1 MSAQG
6 GQNGRGNNTKKNP
19 VDRNNHA
26 RRPQIGRGG
35 SATQGSSSRK
45 QQLTREER
53 GKNLQYTNVNM
64 RKYDQMI
71 GSAKDNFADIPQ
83 SGGAVDECTICCKTS
98 DIFGLGSCRHPICIE
113 CAIRIRV
120 LSNCTQCPVCRANM
134 DTLWITF
141 VNAGLETI
149 ELSFPSFDHHD
160 EKRFGIRFENKD
172 VVARY
177 EKYLAHV
184 CKLCRSS
191 NGERLEFP
199 TFVALRHH
207 MSSAHELTYCHICTD
222 NIILFSRERKTYTRD
237 ALQRHIRS
245 GDRDDSSL
253 KGHPSCLFCDQR
265 FFDEEF
271 RYRHLRKEHFF
282 CQFCETEGKHMNVFF
297 EGHAELVSHYKE
309 HHFLCDFEECKTMG
323 IAFSNQMD
331 LKLHQSKEHGGRRAP
346 VALDFQFSDR
356 QLAGPS
362 RTRREGPP
370 PSAPNLPVA
379 RREKIALV
387 QQEQAPQPTRPAE
400 EFVVVPSAQSRRPV
414 VRYNVAPAYTPQT
427 EDFPTLNNSRP
438 DPSLNNLRPDNFP
451 RLAKVNNHGG
461 TPHSV
466 AAAKKSASGGGP
478 SAGSLSSSSHAPQ
491 KPPTPVT
498 EDFPALPVSRSQKP
512 SVSAWANKKTT
523 NSVIVGCKMPSKN
536 KSLPQPDVW
545 PERPR
550 IASITPAREPAPDQW
565 QEVPAKARK
574 PEKNEKKTSKS
585 QNSKDSKTQ
594 EQSKAREQPTQS
606 VEGGVMES
614 AIPVHAIASN
624 GNSLPSIANGV
635 SSTEIKSSTASV
647 AQSTSSK
654 NPDRST
660 VDGYLAEVEKFV
672 EDSVQMTDDPTG
684 ENSRKSVLD
693 WFTSSSS
700 SLFSNLSLANVLGSK
715 EPGQKP
721 ELTASLKSSDVKE
734 TVTKPNAT
742 TSSALEKPS
751 SVSHLYG
758 RLPVLDDA
766 PPGFSVA
773 SVPADQLLLGP
784 PPGFEVACS
793 DGAPPPGL
801 GPQSS
806 SKPMFSM
813 APFISEVD
821 LVQNNNVALGKAGS
835 EDCEW
840 TKVKGK

>member
-1 MSAQG
+1 
-6 GQNGRGNNTKKNP
+6 
-19 VDRNNHA
+19 
-26 RRPQIGRGG
+26 
-35 SATQGSSSRK
+35 
-45 QQLTREER
+45 
-53 GKNLQYTNVNM
+53 M

-83 SGGAVDECTICCKTS
+83 CGGAVDECTICCKTS

-134 DTLWITF
+134 DT
-141 VNAGLETI
+141 TI

-323 IAFSNQMD
+323 IAFSNQVD
-331 LKLHQSKEHGGRRAP
+331 LKLHQVP
-346 VALDFQFSDR
+346 FSNAIFH
-356 QLAGPS
+356 L
-362 RTRREGPP
+362 TRREGPP

-387 QQEQAPQPTRPAE
+387 QQEQAPSRPAE

-438 DPSLNNLRPDNFP
+438 DPSLN
-451 RLAKVNNHGG
+451 
-461 TPHSV
+461 
-466 AAAKKSASGGGP
+466 
-478 SAGSLSSSSHAPQ
+478 
-491 KPPTPVT
+491 
-498 EDFPALPVSRSQKP
+498 
-512 SVSAWANKKTT
+512 
-523 NSVIVGCKMPSKN
+523 
-536 KSLPQPDVW
+536 
-545 PERPR
+545 
-550 IASITPAREPAPDQW
+550 
-565 QEVPAKARK
+565 
-574 PEKNEKKTSKS
+574 
-585 QNSKDSKTQ
+585 
-594 EQSKAREQPTQS
+594 
-606 VEGGVMES
+606 
-614 AIPVHAIASN
+614 
-624 GNSLPSIANGV
+624 V
-635 SSTEIKSSTASV
+635 SSA
-647 AQSTSSK
+647 
-654 NPDRST
+654 
-660 VDGYLAEVEKFV
+660 
-672 EDSVQMTDDPTG
+672 
-684 ENSRKSVLD
+684 
-693 WFTSSSS
+693 
-700 SLFSNLSLANVLGSK
+700 
-715 EPGQKP
+715 
-721 ELTASLKSSDVKE
+721 
-734 TVTKPNAT
+734 
-742 TSSALEKPS
+742 
-751 SVSHLYG
+751 
-758 RLPVLDDA
+758 
-766 PPGFSVA
+766 
-773 SVPADQLLLGP
+773 
-784 PPGFEVACS
+784 
-793 DGAPPPGL
+793 
-801 GPQSS
+801 
-806 SKPMFSM
+806 
-813 APFISEVD
+813 
-821 LVQNNNVALGKAGS
+821 
-835 EDCEW
+835 
-840 TKVKGK
+840 